1 MTYSVW
7 LDVKP
12 YSTTAPKVYSSFL
25 DLAVPSESLCV
36 DLIKYYLEYSNQLL
50 KYFSSQSV
58 TGFTATEVK

>member
-36 DLIKYYLEYSNQLL
+36 DFIKYYLEYSN
-50 KYFSSQSV
+50 
-58 TGFTATEVK
+58 